1 MGQLNS
7 APTSLVS
14 LGKNLLSPLLLGCSR
29 CECIREPV
37 SHHVEADEFAFAVRL
52 RKQGGV
58 GQLAYLLS
66 PGGDLLSLC
75 MDDGESISAVQI
87 FAIAT
92 HGLSFWLLRVKF
104 ASMWPGLFS

>member
-14 LGKNLLSPLLLGCSR
+14 LGENLLSPLLLGCSR

-66 PGGDLLSLC
+66 PGGDLLSMC
-75 MDDGESISAVQI
+75 TEEGESILAVQ
-87 FAIAT
+87 FLLSPLMDF
-92 HGLSFWLLRVKF
+92 HFGLRLKF
-104 ASMWPGLFS
+104 ASMWPGLYS

>member
-1 MGQLNS
+1 MGQLELSPNF
-7 APTSLVS
+7 LVS
-14 LGKNLLSPLLLGCSR
+14 PGENLLSPLLLGCSR

-66 PGGDLLSLC
+66 PGGDLLSMC
-75 MDDGESISAVQI
+75 MIEKAFQ
-87 FAIAT
+87 
-92 HGLSFWLLRVKF
+92 
-104 ASMWPGLFS
+104 